1 MSYADSIVLFRPKP
15 ATHYNLWATIIII
28 AYKLWSGDSGIW
40 GMDVAPPSPVSKLTF
55 RREVGNRFPD
65 EQQNL

>member
-28 AYKLWSGDSGIW
+28 AYKHWSGDSGIW
-40 GMDVAPPSPVSKLTF
+40 GMDVAPRPEAYISS
-55 RREVGNRFPD
+55 RSGR
-65 EQQNL
+65 